1 MSRFSIRT
9 QIFFLAATFLA
20 SLLVVSTIAW
30 VVTTKESHSLS
41 RTHDAFEQNDLLNFI
56 KEDVEQGIGD
66 LYGFVLGDDER
77 IEGLRGNLEENLRDL
92 ASAPDIFLET
102 REPGSRKP
110 ELAETLVGLLP
121 LVEELQRRTDQLAS
135 LPLFERKV
143 FAYNEVQPLLVELRE
158 GVNAYQDV
166 MLAEVDEIAREAE
179 ITARNAPMLLLI
191 SNGIVVVAA
200 LIVAWIFGQL
210 LSRPIQ
216 EASRAVERIADTDYG
231 TEITGTERRDEVG
244 AIARNLD
251 ALRGKLRAADKAA
264 ETERKMNNRR
274 ATLFEEMGLA
284 MRALSEGKLNRRI
297 KRDSWADMGE
307 TYVRLC
313 DDYNKL
319 AENLGELVST
329 LRESA
334 GIVERSS
341 KDLSDMSGDMSRR
354 AEVQAATLEESAAA
368 LEELSSSVH
377 SAAERADHADKRV
390 GEGRRKAEEGGK
402 VMERALVAMGSIAQ
416 SSEQITQIISVIDD
430 IAFQTNLLAL
440 NAGVE
445 AARAGE
451 SGKGFSVVAS
461 EVRSLAQRASESA
474 REIKALVSNSSQQVK
489 DGEMLVSE
497 TGATLTEIVRS
508 VTEVSDLV
516 ANIATSAKEQAS
528 GIKEINVGVAE
539 LDKVTQQNAAMVSET
554 STSSSQLS
562 AEAERLADLLA
573 QFEGAGE
580 ATAASAPMALPAPAD
595 FEAAEPMETGYDSSL
610 VDQVAADPMPMD
622 NQLEA
627 FDPPEPSKPAPAP
640 QRPPA
645 RAAGGGQAGIW
656 TEF

>member
-9 QIFFLAATFLA
+9 QILFLA
-20 SLLVVSTIAW
+20 SAFIATLLVVSAIAW
-30 VVTTKESHSLS
+30 TVTSSLSHSLS

-77 IEGLRGNLEENLRDL
+77 IEGLRGNLEENYRDL
-92 ASAPDIFLET
+92 SSAPDVFSDT
-102 REPGSRKP
+102 READSSKP
-110 ELAETLVGLLP
+110 QLAEALLGFLP
-121 LVEELQRRTDQLAS
+121 LVEELQARTDQLAT

-143 FAYNEVQPLLVELRE
+143 FAYNQIVPLMAELRE
-158 GVNAYQDV
+158 GVNAFQDD
-166 MLAEVDEIAREAE
+166 MLAEVDAIAEQAEA
-179 ITARNAPMLLLI
+179 TARQGPVMLLVA
-191 SNGIVVVAA
+191 NGIVVTVA
-200 LIVAWIFGQL
+200 LIMALVFGKL
-210 LSRPIQ
+210 LSSPVR
-216 EASRAVERIADTDYG
+216 EAASAVERIADSDYDTQIKG
-231 TEITGTERRDEVG
+231 THRKDEIGD
-244 AIARNLD
+244 IATNLD
-251 ALRGKLRAADKAA
+251 ALRGKLRAADEAA
-264 ETERKMNNRR
+264 ETERHMNERR
-274 ATLFEEMGLA
+274 SKLFDELGEA
-284 MRALSEGKLNRRI
+284 MQVLSQGKLNRRI
-297 KRDSWADMGE
+297 DTGKWQDMGA
-307 TYVRLC
+307 TYIRLC
-313 DDYNKL
+313 EDYNKL
-319 AENLGELVST
+319 AEDLGELVAT
-329 LRESA
+329 MRDSA

-341 KDLSDMSGDMSRR
+341 KDLSSMSDDMSRR

-377 SAAERADHADKRV
+377 SAAERADHADRRV
-390 GEGRRKAEEGGK
+390 VEGRRKAEEGGK
-402 VMERALVAMGSIAQ
+402 VMERALAAMGSIAQ

-440 NAGVE
+440 NAAVE

-474 REIKALVSNSSQQVK
+474 REIKTLVSNSSQQVK

-497 TGATLTEIVRS
+497 TGATLTQIVQS

-516 ANIATSAKEQAS
+516 ANIASSAKEQAA

-562 AEAERLADLLA
+562 AEAERLAELLA
-573 QFEGAGE
+573 QFEGVGHAGSSDV
-580 ATAASAPMALPAPAD
+580 TAAPAN
-595 FEAAEPMETGYDSSL
+595 
-610 VDQVAADPMPMD
+610 DPMPSSGYD
-622 NQLEA
+622 PSIVDEVAARPVKADLASFE
-627 FDPPEPSKPAPAP
+627 PPEPSSPAPAP
-640 QRPPA
+640 AKRSAPA
-645 RAAGGGQAGIW
+645 QAAGGNQAGIW

>member
-9 QIFFLAATFLA
+9 QILFLA
-20 SLLVVSTIAW
+20 SAFIATLLVVSAIAW
-30 VVTTKESHSLS
+30 TVTSKESESLH
-41 RTHDAFEQNDLLNFI
+41 RTHDVFEQNDLLNFI

-77 IEGLRGNLEENLRDL
+77 IDGLRGNLEENHRDL
-92 ASAPDIFLET
+92 SSAPEVYLET
-102 REPGSRKP
+102 REPESRKP
-110 ELAETLVGLLP
+110 ELAEALVGFLP
-121 LVEELQRRTDQLAS
+121 LVEELQTRTEQLAA

-143 FAYNEVQPLLVELRE
+143 FAYNQIMPLMTDLRE
-158 GVNAYQDV
+158 GVNAFQDD
-166 MLAEVDEIAREAE
+166 MLAEVDEIAADAE
-179 ITARNAPMLLLI
+179 KTAREGPIMLLVA
-191 SNGIVVVAA
+191 NGIVVVVAFIMA
-200 LIVAWIFGQL
+200 LVFGRL
-210 LSRPIQ
+210 LSNPVR
-216 EASRAVERIADTDYG
+216 EAAQAVERIADSDYDTKIKGTDRKD
-231 TEITGTERRDEVG
+231 EIG
-244 AIARNLD
+244 AITNNLE
-251 ALRGKLRAADKAA
+251 ALRGKLRAADEAA
-264 ETERKMNNRR
+264 ETERRMNDRR
-274 ATLFEEMGLA
+274 SKLFDELGEA
-284 MRALSEGKLNRRI
+284 MQVLSQGKLDRRI
-297 KRDSWADMGE
+297 ATANWQDMGA
-307 TYVRLC
+307 TYIRLC
-313 DDYNKL
+313 EDYNKL
-319 AENLGELVST
+319 AKDLGELVAT
-329 LRESA
+329 MRDSA

-341 KDLSDMSGDMSRR
+341 KDLSSMSDDMSRR

-402 VMERALVAMGSIAQ
+402 VMERALAAMGSIAQ

-474 REIKALVSNSSQQVK
+474 REIKTLVSNSSQQVK

-497 TGATLTEIVRS
+497 TGATLTQIVQS

-516 ANIATSAKEQAS
+516 ANIASSAKEQAA

-562 AEAERLADLLA
+562 AEAERLAELLA
-573 QFEGAGE
+573 QFEGVEHAGSKDV
-580 ATAASAPMALPAPAD
+580 TAAPAN
-595 FEAAEPMETGYDSSL
+595 EPVPSSGYDSSI
-610 VDQVAADPMPMD
+610 VDEVAAQPVKAD
-622 NQLEA
+622 LASFE
-627 FDPPEPSKPAPAP
+627 PPEPSSPAPVERSA
-640 QRPPA
+640 PA
-645 RAAGGGQAGIW
+645 RAAGGNQSGIW

>member
-30 VVTTKESHSLS
+30 FVVNKESHSLS

-66 LYGFVLGDDER
+66 LYGFVLGNDDR
-77 IEGLRGNLEENLRDL
+77 IEGLRGNLEENVRDL
-92 ASAPDIFLET
+92 SSAPDIFLET

-110 ELAETLVGLLP
+110 EIAETLVSLLP
-121 LVEELQRRTDQLAS
+121 LVEELQQRTDQLAS

-143 FAYNEVQPLLVELRE
+143 FAYNEILPLLAELRD
-158 GVNAYQDV
+158 GVNAFQDD
-166 MLAEVDEIAREAE
+166 MMAEVDEIARDAE
-179 ITARNAPMLLLI
+179 ITARNAPMILVGA
-191 SNGIVVVAA
+191 NGIVVIVA
-200 LIVAWIFGQL
+200 LIVAWVFGQL
-210 LSRPIQ
+210 LSRPVQ
-216 EASRAVERIADTDYG
+216 EASRSVERIAETDYD

-251 ALRGKLRAADKAA
+251 ALRGKLRVADEAAD
-264 ETERKMNNRR
+264 TERRMNERR
-274 ATLFEEMGLA
+274 SKLFDELGDA
-284 MRALSEGKLNRRI
+284 MRVLSQGKLDRRI
-297 KRDSWADMGE
+297 ATANWQDMGA
-307 TYVRLC
+307 TYIRLC
-313 DDYNKL
+313 EDYNKL
-319 AENLGELVST
+319 AEDLGELVAT
-329 LRESA
+329 MRDSA

-341 KDLSDMSGDMSRR
+341 KDLSSMSDDMSRR

-390 GEGRRKAEEGGK
+390 VEGRRKAEEGGK
-402 VMERALVAMGSIAQ
+402 VMERALAAMGSIAQ

-474 REIKALVSNSSQQVK
+474 REIKTLVSNSSQQVK

-497 TGATLTEIVRS
+497 TGATLTQIVQS

-516 ANIATSAKEQAS
+516 ANIASSAKEQAA

-562 AEAERLADLLA
+562 AEAERLAELLA
-573 QFEGAGE
+573 QFEGVEHAGSQDV
-580 ATAASAPMALPAPAD
+580 TAAPAN
-595 FEAAEPMETGYDSSL
+595 
-610 VDQVAADPMPMD
+610 DPMPSSGYD
-622 NQLEA
+622 PSIVDEVAATPVKADLASFE
-627 FDPPEPSKPAPAP
+627 PPEPSSPAPVESSA
-640 QRPPA
+640 PA
-645 RAAGGGQAGIW
+645 RAAGGNQSGIW